1 MKQISLILACTFD
14 GGIGYENKIPW
25 HIKSDLK
32 KFKNITSNTIN
43 NLKQNAVIMGSK
55 TYTSLPCNNLENRIN
70 IILSKNKN
78 INNITYNNID
88 DALSYCINNDF
99 IENIY
104 IIGGAQIYNI
114 FLTNYIHY
122 IDNIYLTLLKDYYK
136 CDTYILIKDIF
147 SNFNFILHDDY
158 NNEKDTY
165 ISYIC
170 EKKSK
175 KYIT

>member
-70 IILSKNKN
+70 II
-78 INNITYNNID
+78 
-88 DALSYCINNDF
+88 
-99 IENIY
+99 
-104 IIGGAQIYNI
+104 
-114 FLTNYIHY
+114 
-122 IDNIYLTLLKDYYK
+122 
-136 CDTYILIKDIF
+136 
-147 SNFNFILHDDY
+147 
-158 NNEKDTY
+158 
-165 ISYIC
+165 
-170 EKKSK
+170 
-175 KYIT
+175 